1 MSAPKLE
8 RVLPKTKCCVY
19 LRYIGAGRQQCV
31 GTGLCELID
40 GASEAPDV
48 TVWEP
53 IDSHIAPCDSA
64 IRSSVEMTGAAK
76 PASAFHVFDIQLKN
90 SAGQSAPARCIEAD
104 YSTDEAHLNRVRL
117 GVITPIDQ
125 ALDIDGTSYH
135 KGSIAWTE
143 LAQRTPAIVARLDSA
158 KRATF
163 ANDLARSVLGI
174 ADRGQPFDPVNLHD
188 LASPIREIIESGL
201 AEIHAKRAPVS
212 RLVQLPGSDNVLTLH
227 WVPDIPGSPNSNVLV
242 LGQACRRAVEVVS
255 LTGSHPGRFDL
266 LFAAVSD
273 PVIVADGETGRLLDV
288 NPATLSVYGWPR
300 HEILKLYW
308 DDLIAPPSDC
318 ALTHRTPTGTGVTH
332 TYHRRADGTVFPV
345 EAKENS
351 FLLDGRV
358 IVVSTIR
365 DVTERLLAER
375 EQLQL
380 EARMQQ
386 AQKLESL
393 GVLAGGIAHDF
404 NNLLS
409 GILGSI
415 DLAATELVPDSSLS
429 QSLALARQCAERAS
443 VLCDQLLAYSG
454 RGRFVI
460 EPVSLTTLVEELRP
474 LLEVSL
480 VNKPRL
486 TFELEPS
493 LPLIDVDAAQ
503 IRQVVLNLVMNA
515 AESTASGSGHVIV
528 RSSVTDVSREEL
540 SNCLLGDELPAGRY
554 VALEV
559 IDNGSGMDES
569 TLSRIF
575 EPFYTTKF
583 AGRGLGLPALLGIV
597 RGHRGAIHVVSNQGH
612 GSVFRV
618 LLPINRRRPSAAPR
632 SSETWWIGRGCVL
645 FADDEPPVRTV
656 GRRFLE
662 RLGFQVVLAQNGR
675 IAVDEF
681 ARRADEIS
689 LVILDLTMPEMTGDQ
704 ALVEIRRIRPQVP
717 IVLTSGF
724 GEEEV
729 LERLSNVTIDG
740 FLKKPFR
747 IEDFSNL
754 VRSVLERRSVSGIS
768 PIRAVQ
774 DASVATPHTRAKV
787 DR

>member
-1 MSAPKLE
+1 MSE
-8 RVLPKTKCCVY
+8 
-19 LRYIGAGRQQCV
+19 
-31 GTGLCELID
+31 
-40 GASEAPDV
+40 
-48 TVWEP
+48 
-53 IDSHIAPCDSA
+53 
-64 IRSSVEMTGAAK
+64 
-76 PASAFHVFDIQLKN
+76 N
-90 SAGQSAPARCIEAD
+90 
-104 YSTDEAHLNRVRL
+104 
-117 GVITPIDQ
+117 
-125 ALDIDGTSYH
+125 
-135 KGSIAWTE
+135 
-143 LAQRTPAIVARLDSA
+143 
-158 KRATF
+158 
-163 ANDLARSVLGI
+163 
-174 ADRGQPFDPVNLHD
+174 
-188 LASPIREIIESGL
+188 
-201 AEIHAKRAPVS
+201 
-212 RLVQLPGSDNVLTLH
+212 
-227 WVPDIPGSPNSNVLV
+227 
-242 LGQACRRAVEVVS
+242 
-255 LTGSHPGRFDL
+255 HPGRYDL

-273 PVIVADGETGRLLDV
+273 PVIVADGGTGQLLDA
-288 NPATLSVYGWPR
+288 NPAAISVYGWNR
-300 HEILKLYW
+300 ESLLSLTW
-308 DDLIAPPSDC
+308 DHIISPAVDS
-318 ALTHRTPTGTGVTH
+318 ALTHRTPTGSGVTF
-332 TYHRRADGTVFPV
+332 TYHRKSDGTVFPV

-351 FLLDGRV
+351 FVLDGRV

-375 EQLQL
+375 EQIQL

-415 DLAATELVPDSSLS
+415 DLASSELVPESNLNQSLS
-429 QSLALARQCAERAS
+429 LARECAERAS

-454 RGRFVI
+454 RGRFVVN
-460 EPVSLTTLVEELRP
+460 PMSLTALVEELRP
-474 LLEVSL
+474 LLEISL

-486 TFELEPS
+486 TFELEPN
-493 LPLIDVDAAQ
+493 LPLVDIDAAQ
-503 IRQVVLNLVMNA
+503 IRQVILNLVMNA
-515 AESTASGSGHVIV
+515 AEAAPSGTGHVVV
-528 RSSVTDVSREEL
+528 RSSVTDMGREEL
-540 SNCLLGDELPAGRY
+540 SNCTLGDELPAGRY

-559 IDNGSGMDES
+559 VDNGCGMDQT

-575 EPFYTTKF
+575 EPFFTTKF

-597 RGHRGAIHVVSNQGH
+597 RGHRGAIKVVSNEGH
-612 GSVFRV
+612 GSVFRI
-618 LLPINRRRPSAAPR
+618 LLPINRRR
-632 SSETWWIGRGCVL
+632 SSVTPATSSTWWHGRGCIL

-656 GRRFLE
+656 GRRILE

-675 IAVDEF
+675 MAIDEF

-704 ALVEIRRIRPQVP
+704 ALTEIRKLRPHVP

-747 IEDFSNL
+747 VEDFSNL

-768 PIRAVQ
+768 PSFTV
-774 DASVATPHTRAKV
+774 ASVHAANVDNRAKG